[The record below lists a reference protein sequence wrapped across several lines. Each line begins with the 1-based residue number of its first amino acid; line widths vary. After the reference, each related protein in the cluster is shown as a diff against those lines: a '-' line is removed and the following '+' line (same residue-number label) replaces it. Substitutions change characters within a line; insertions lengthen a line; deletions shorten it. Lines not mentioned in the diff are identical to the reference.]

1 MQHMIAAREFP
12 RLQSIDVLEVGI
24 VTLRGSP
31 LRGVSVGIEL
41 FQMAWSKVFS
51 CRHKKCTPLITC
63 RKGQPRSK
71 VASITGTYFVCLG
84 CGKEF
89 AYDWENMRVIDPEPS
104 RMKILTEKVAEMYAG
119 K

>member
-1 MQHMIAAREFP
+1 VI
-12 RLQSIDVLEVGI
+12 
-24 VTLRGSP
+24 
-31 LRGVSVGIEL
+31 IEL

-51 CRHKKCTPLITC
+51 CRHKRCTPVITC
-63 RKGQPRSK
+63 RKGQPRSV

-104 RMKILTEKVAEMYAG
+104 RVKILAAKAAQMYAG